1 MKKMFGFS
9 LALLLLSSQF
19 GLAQE
24 HLRVIPSS
32 SKVEFSLRHFTGR
45 AEGHFNRYSG
55 TLDFDENA
63 PEKSKISFE
72 VDVPSVDTA
81 NGTRDDHLRGAEYF
95 DATKHPKM
103 TFNSESFKKTGKK
116 RYMVTGPLT
125 IKGHTENVTIPV
137 VLERKTTLWAT
148 GEDSLIFEVTFNID
162 RTQFGVGESSSLLG
176 SDVKIDLELEFRN
189 AK

>member
-9 LALLLLSSQF
+9 LALLLLSSQL
-19 GLAQE
+19 GLSQE
-24 HLRVIPSS
+24 HFRVIPSS
-32 SKVEFSLRHFTGR
+32 SKVGFSLRHFTGR
-45 AEGHFNRYSG
+45 ADGHFNRYSG

-63 PEKSKISFE
+63 PDKSKISFE

-81 NGTRDDHLRGAEYF
+81 NGKRDDHLRDTEYF
-95 DATKHPKM
+95 DATKYPKM
-103 TFNSESFKKTGKK
+103 TFKSESFKKTGKK
-116 RYMVTGPLT
+116 SYMVTGPLT
-125 IKGHTENVTIPV
+125 IKGHTENVTVPV
-137 VLERKTTLWAT
+137 ILDRKTTLWAT

-162 RTQFGVGESSSLLG
+162 RTKFGVGESSSLLG